1 MDLGSLN
8 SDAIENI
15 INSMSQKDIEDLT
28 AMASQLF
35 SGGNS
40 NSTSN
45 SSFNPN
51 SNPKP
56 EHNDPADGID
66 FDTITKIASVLGRL
80 SSQPKDPG
88 CELLTAL
95 KPMLSPERR
104 HKADEAIKMMR
115 LISLLP
121 LLKDLQ

>member
-15 INSMSQKDIEDLT
+15 INSMSQKDIENLL
-28 AMASQLF
+28 AMASQF
-35 SGGNS
+35 FGAGDN
-40 NSTSN
+40 TSKPKQEN
-45 SSFNPN
+45 SS
-51 SNPKP
+51 
-56 EHNDPADGID
+56 DGID
-66 FDTITKIASVLGRL
+66 FETITKIASLLGKL

-88 CELLTAL
+88 CELLSAL

-104 HKADEAIKMMR
+104 QKADEAIKMMQI
-115 LISLLP
+115 ISLLP

>member
-8 SDAIENI
+8 LESIENI
-15 INSMSQKDIEDLT
+15 INSMSQNDIEQLSSL
-28 AMASQLF
+28 ASEFF
-35 SGGNS
+35 SGAQDTGKTQKEEKS
-40 NSTSN
+40 
-45 SSFNPN
+45 
-51 SNPKP
+51 
-56 EHNDPADGID
+56 DGID
-66 FDTITKIASVLGRL
+66 FETITKIASVLSKL

-104 HKADEAIKMMR
+104 HKADEAIKMMQI
-115 LISLLP
+115 ISLLP

>member
-8 SDAIENI
+8 LDGIENI
-15 INSMSQKDIEDLT
+15 INSMSQNDIEELS
-28 AMASQLF
+28 ALANEFF
-35 SGGNS
+35 SS
-40 NSTSN
+40 DKDTQKKQHHEAPS
-45 SSFNPN
+45 
-51 SNPKP
+51 
-56 EHNDPADGID
+56 EGID
-66 FDTITKIASVLGRL
+66 FDTITKIASVLSRL

-104 HKADEAIKMMR
+104 HKADEAIKMMQI
-115 LISLLP
+115 ISLLP

>member
-8 SDAIENI
+8 LDGIENI
-15 INSMSQKDIEDLT
+15 INSMSQKDIEDLS
-28 AMASQLF
+28 ALASQFF
-35 SGGNS
+35 SGTNES
-40 NSTSN
+40 A
-45 SSFNPN
+45 
-51 SNPKP
+51 NPKQ
-56 EHNDPADGID
+56 ESATEGID
-66 FDTITKIASVLGRL
+66 FETVTKIASVLGKL

-104 HKADEAIKMMR
+104 RKADEAIKMMQI
-115 LISLLP
+115 ISLLP

>member
-8 SDAIENI
+8 LDGIENI
-15 INSMSQKDIEDLT
+15 INSMSQKDIEDLSS
-28 AMASQLF
+28 MASQLF
-35 SGGNS
+35 S
-40 NSTSN
+40 STNKN
-45 SSFNPN
+45 SSE
-51 SNPKP
+51 PKQ
-56 EHNDPADGID
+56 EEKENGID
-66 FDTITKIASVLGRL
+66 LETITRIASVLGKL

-104 HKADEAIKMMR
+104 HKADEAIKMMQI
-115 LISLLP
+115 ISLLP

>member
-40 NSTSN
+40 
-45 SSFNPN
+45 SSSPN
-51 SNPKP
+51 SKSDTRP
-56 EHNDPADGID
+56 EHNDSADGID

>member
-15 INSMSQKDIEDLT
+15 INSMSQKDIEDLA

-40 NSTSN
+40 SSSSN
-45 SSFNPN
+45 SKSDTR
-51 SNPKP
+51 P

-66 FDTITKIASVLGRL
+66 FDTITKIA
-80 SSQPKDPG
+80 
-88 CELLTAL
+88 
-95 KPMLSPERR
+95 
-104 HKADEAIKMMR
+104 
-115 LISLLP
+115 
-121 LLKDLQ
+121 

>member
-8 SDAIENI
+8 LDGIENI
-15 INSMSQKDIEDLT
+15 INSMSQKDIEDLS
-28 AMASQLF
+28 AMASQF
-35 SGGNS
+35 FGGTNDAYQ
-40 NSTSN
+40 
-45 SSFNPN
+45 
-51 SNPKP
+51 KP
-56 EHNDPADGID
+56 DGQAEKEKSEGID
-66 FDTITKIASVLGRL
+66 FETITKIASVLGRL

-104 HKADEAIKMMR
+104 HKADEAIKMMQ